1 MKTSFASKIA
11 RLAFAAAILVG
22 STAAFPASGDGSI
35 AGLSREDALRFAQPS
50 SDITDSKVVDMP
62 VLSGHNY
69 RG

>member
-11 RLAFAAAILVG
+11 GLACAAALLVG
-22 STAAFPASGDGSI
+22 STVAFPASGDGSI
-35 AGLSREDALRFAQPS
+35 AGLSRGDALRFAQPS
-50 SDITDSKVVDMP
+50 SDITDSAVVDMP